1 MDKAL
6 QQDPQRTT
14 QVALITF
21 FNIMKAWHI
30 EPYEQKAIL
39 GSQGNDIYEQWQE
52 GSTGSFS
59 EDVLIRISYVIGIYR
74 ELGSI
79 FNDRSQADSW
89 INKPNEHFNGFSAL
103 EYILDD
109 CTTTDVDE
117 RLCNVRTLIVTIN
130 AT

>member
-1 MDKAL
+1 MNKAL
-6 QQDPQRTT
+6 QQDPQRTA
-14 QVALITF
+14 QVALKTF

-30 EPYEQKAIL
+30 EPYEQKALL

-52 GSTGSFS
+52 GSTGSLS
-59 EDVLIRISYVIGIYR
+59 EDVLIRISYIISIYKG
-74 ELGSI
+74 LSLM
-79 FNDRSQADSW
+79 FNNRSQADSW
-89 INKPNEHFNGFSAL
+89 INKPNEHFDGFSAL
-103 EYILDD
+103 EYILSD